1 MFNKDTDDAPNPD
14 NFATLDDLNEKTE
27 AIMEHVIEHESLLL
41 AAIRALQ
48 ATDAE
53 RSEREASERR
63 HARWP
68 AGSLRSRLWAVAC
81 LLWAGTGR

>member
-1 MFNKDTDDAPNPD
+1 MMYDNMDTPPNPD

-41 AAIRALQ
+41 SAIRALQ

-53 RSEREASERR
+53 RSEREAIERR
-63 HARWP
+63 HAR
-68 AGSLRSRLWAVAC
+68 SRRSRRSRLWAVAC
-81 LLWAGTGR
+81 WLATGGG

>member
-1 MFNKDTDDAPNPD
+1 MLKDNTDAPPNPD

-41 AAIRALQ
+41 SAIRALQ

-53 RSEREASERR
+53 RSEREAIERR

-68 AGSLRSRLWAVAC
+68 AGSRRSRLWAVAC
-81 LLWAGTGR
+81 WLATGGG